1 MLKSIVNGPKAQ
13 PAPQW
18 RKTLA
23 RIRQPRSTD
32 VEPEE
37 QRSLEAM
44 LHWRDPVD
52 RLRMLRR
59 QRHTLVDDNPAS
71 G

>member
-1 MLKSIVNGPKAQ
+1 MLKSTINGPKPE

-23 RIRQPRSTD
+23 RIRHVRSTD

-37 QRSLEAM
+37 ERSLEAM

-52 RLRMLRR
+52 RLRTRR
-59 QRHTLVDDNPAS
+59 RRRHTLVDDNPAS